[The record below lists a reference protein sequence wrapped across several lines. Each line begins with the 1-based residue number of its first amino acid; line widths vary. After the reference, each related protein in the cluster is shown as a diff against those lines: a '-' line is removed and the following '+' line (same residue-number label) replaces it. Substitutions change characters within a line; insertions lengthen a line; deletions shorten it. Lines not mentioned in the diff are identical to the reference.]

1 MKAPRLLRTGVA
13 ASLLLLALAPAA
25 RAADGAIIDP
35 DGLLDGTY
43 RPSVDTVIDAYEQV
57 SGGSLVVVLAAV
69 AAPDAA
75 TATAEATSRQA
86 GLPAPAIVVVVH
98 AAEDG
103 CPGVAGIAATPTGN
117 GAIEPDE
124 ARFVAADLADSLER
138 CQVGPGVAI
147 ATARLLSFALTDED
161 IPTLFTPDPG
171 TGTPGAGEPTIDPG
185 PPFPDP
191 QTDRAVYDQAG
202 VFSAETIASAE
213 ATIDAIENRTGAE
226 VVVYSQVVDYGIS
239 TEEADRHA
247 QALMDQWGVGR
258 KGFDDGLVILFDL
271 DPSLLHGQVI
281 LYGGP
286 GYRAAFLDNSEKQ
299 RIFDEDMLPRL
310 RAEDLDGAL
319 LVALEKV
326 DANATPEH
334 AAKLQTARQIDAA
347 IGLLGAPIILVGLI
361 GSAMFAWVR
370 YGRDPVYLDD
380 PSIHMAGPPQDL
392 TPASATFVV
401 GGGPSRRSLT
411 TAMLDLAS
419 RGLIA
424 FREDP
429 GFLGLNRKVG
439 VVMNP
444 PVVDPVTTARQ
455 KVNAARKLG
464 TAEAIAFRYLDQL
477 TQDADGYIEPKEL
490 LEFGSKVERFNTEL
504 EDHVVGR
511 GWFRERPSK
520 VQGRWG
526 LRGGLA
532 IAAGIAAFIG
542 AINLPSGGLMLIAV
556 ALVGGGIVLLVMSRW
571 MQAVTLPGA
580 MIRAMLAA
588 YRRTLHKTM
597 QQSRSM
603 DQVVAEAGLPW
614 LETPDQAVVWGTAL
628 GLEKDIEAV
637 LERSLDDV
645 RDGRSATGSTYF
657 PVWYGSN
664 AGGTAS
670 GFAGGGGGLFS
681 SSAMPDF
688 GGMMSALGTIG
699 NSPSS
704 SGGGSGGG
712 FSGGSSGGGGGGSGG
727 GF

>member
-1 MKAPRLLRTGVA
+1 VKAPALLRTGAA
-13 ASLLLLALAPAA
+13 ASLLLLALAPAV

-43 RPSVDTVIDAYEQV
+43 RPSVETVIDAYEQV
-57 SGGSLVVVLAAV
+57 SGGSLVVVLASV
-69 AAPDAA
+69 EAPDPGAA
-75 TATAEATSRQA
+75 ESEAASRLAT
-86 GLPAPAIVVVVH
+86 LPAPAIVVVVH
-98 AAEDG
+98 AATDG
-103 CPGVAGIAATPTGN
+103 CPGVAGIAATPTGD

-147 ATARLLSFALTDED
+147 ATARLLSFAITDED

-171 TGTPGAGEPTIDPG
+171 TGVPSPGGPVVPPG
-185 PPFPDP
+185 PPFSDP
-191 QTDRAVYDQAG
+191 ETDRAVYDHAG

-239 TEEADRHA
+239 TEEADSHA
-247 QALMDQWGVGR
+247 RSLMDQWGVGR

-286 GYRAAFLDNSEKQ
+286 GYLAAYLDNSEKQ
-299 RIFDEDMLPRL
+299 RIFDDDMLPRL

-319 LVALEKV
+319 LIALEKV

-334 AAKLQTARQIDAA
+334 AARLQTARQVDAA
-347 IGLLGAPIILVGLI
+347 IGIIGAPILLVGLV
-361 GSAMFAWVR
+361 GSAMVAWMR

-444 PVVDPVTTARQ
+444 PVVDPETTARQ
-455 KVNAARKLG
+455 KLNAARRLG
-464 TAEAIAFRYLDQL
+464 TAEQIAFKYLDQL
-477 TQDADGYIEPKEL
+477 TKDEDGYIEPKEL
-490 LEFGSKVERFNTEL
+490 LEFGPKVERFNKEL

-520 VQGRWG
+520 VQGRWA

-532 IAAGIAAFIG
+532 IAAGVVAFIG
-542 AINLPSGGLMLIAV
+542 AFNLPSGGLTLIGV
-556 ALVGGGIVLLVMSRW
+556 ALVGGGIAVLVMSRW

-603 DQVVAEAGLPW
+603 DQVVAEAGLDW

-628 GLEKDIEAV
+628 GLEEDIEAV
-637 LERSLDDV
+637 LERSLDDL
-645 RDGRSATGSTYF
+645 RDGRSVAGSTYF
-657 PVWYGSN
+657 PVWYGSH

-670 GFAGGGGGLFS
+670 GFAGGGGLFS
-681 SSAMPDF
+681 SSAVPDF

-704 SGGGSGGG
+704 SGGSGGG

>member
-1 MKAPRLLRTGVA
+1 VKASAVLRTGVA
-13 ASLLLLALAPAA
+13 ASLLLLALAPAV
-25 RAADGAIIDP
+25 RAADGALVDP

-43 RPSVDTVIDAYEQV
+43 RSSIETVIDAYEQV

-69 AAPDAA
+69 DAPDAA
-75 TATAEATSRQA
+75 TAEAEATSRQA
-86 GLPAPAIVVVVH
+86 GLAAPAIVVVVH
-98 AAEDG
+98 APADG
-103 CPGVAGIAATPTGN
+103 CPGAAGIAATSTGD
-117 GAIEPDE
+117 GAVAADE
-124 ARFVAADLADSLER
+124 AAFVAADLADSLER
-138 CQVGPGVAI
+138 CQIGPGVAI
-147 ATARLLSFALTDED
+147 ATARLLSFAITDAD
-161 IPTLFTPDPG
+161 IPVLYTPDPG
-171 TGTPGAGEPTIDPG
+171 PGTPGTGGPTVAAG

-191 QTDRAVYDQAG
+191 ENDRAVYDQAG
-202 VFSAETIASAE
+202 VFAPATIASAE

-226 VVVYSQVVDYGIS
+226 VVVYSQVVDFGIS
-239 TEEADRHA
+239 TEEADGHA

-271 DPSLLHGQVI
+271 DPSLVHGQVI

-299 RIFDEDMLPRL
+299 RVFDEDMLPRL

-319 LVALEKV
+319 LIALEKV
-326 DANATPEH
+326 DENATPEH
-334 AAKLQTARQIDAA
+334 AARLQTARQIDAA
-347 IGLLGAPIILVGLI
+347 IGIIGAPILLVGLI
-361 GSAMFAWVR
+361 GSAIFAWAR

-401 GGGPSRRSLT
+401 SGGPTRRSLT

-424 FREDP
+424 FREEA
-429 GFLGLNRKVG
+429 GLFGLNRKVG

-444 PVVDPVTTARQ
+444 PEPDPATTARQ
-455 KVNAARKLG
+455 KLNAARKLG
-464 TAEAIAFRYLDQL
+464 TAEQLAFRYLDQL
-477 TQDADGYIEPKEL
+477 TKDDEGFIEPKEML
-490 LEFGSKVERFNTEL
+490 ALGPKVERFNKEL

-542 AINLPSGGLMLIAV
+542 AVNLPSGGLMLIAV
-556 ALVGGGIVLLVMSRW
+556 ALVGGGIVVLVMSRW

-603 DQVVAEAGLPW
+603 DQVVAEAGLDW

-628 GLEKDIEAV
+628 GLEEDIEAV

-645 RDGRSATGSTYF
+645 RDGRSVAGATYF

-704 SGGGSGGG
+704 SGGSGGG

>member
-1 MKAPRLLRTGVA
+1 MAPRRLALVALTALAVLALGVPVVHADHHPGVPERVEGRSVYDEGLLGPNGAIIENLAETM
-13 ASLLLLALAPAA
+13 ASLNDVEVIVVTRVLDETVAVTTAEAETIAQVVGEDWDLSRAVVLAIVAGPDGCDGGASILTFGALPGASLDGAAIVRDELRPELADCDPAT
-25 RAADGAIIDP
+25 AALDGAIAIVR
-35 DGLLDGTY
+35 GLVGVAE
-43 RPSVDTVIDAYEQV
+43 PPVD
-57 SGGSLVVVLAAV
+57 
-69 AAPDAA
+69 
-75 TATAEATSRQA
+75 ATS
-86 GLPAPAIVVVVH
+86 
-98 AAEDG
+98 AA
-103 CPGVAGIAATPTGN
+103 
-117 GAIEPDE
+117 
-124 ARFVAADLADSLER
+124 
-138 CQVGPGVAI
+138 
-147 ATARLLSFALTDED
+147 
-161 IPTLFTPDPG
+161 
-171 TGTPGAGEPTIDPG
+171 G

-191 QTDRAVYDQAG
+191 ETDRAVYDHAG
-202 VFSAETIASAE
+202 AFSPETIASAE

-226 VVVYSQVVDYGIS
+226 VVVYSQVVDYGIT
-239 TEEADRHA
+239 TEEADAHA

-271 DPSLLHGQVI
+271 DPSRLHGQVI

-286 GYRAAFLDNSEKQ
+286 GYRAAFLDNGEKQ
-299 RIFDEDMLPRL
+299 RIFDEDMLPML

-319 LVALEKV
+319 LIALERV

-347 IGLLGAPIILVGLI
+347 IGLLGAPIVLVGLI
-361 GSAMFAWVR
+361 GSAMFAWIR

-392 TPASATFVV
+392 TPASATFVL

-444 PVVDPVTTARQ
+444 PSPDPETTARQ
-455 KVNAARKLG
+455 ELNAARRLG
-464 TAEAIAFRYLDQL
+464 TAEGIAFKYLDQL
-477 TQDADGYIEPKEL
+477 TKDEDGYIEPKEL
-490 LEFGSKVERFNTEL
+490 LQFGSKVERFNKEL

-526 LRGGLA
+526 LRGGIA
-532 IAAGIAAFIG
+532 VAAGIAAFIG
-542 AINLPSGGLMLIAV
+542 AVNLPSGGLMLIAV
-556 ALVGGGIVLLVMSRW
+556 ALVGGGIVVLVMSRW

-597 QQSRSM
+597 QGSRSM
-603 DQVVAEAGLPW
+603 DQVVAEAGLDW
-614 LETPDQAVVWGTAL
+614 LATPDQAVVWGTAL
-628 GLEKDIEAV
+628 GLEEDIEAV
-637 LERSLDDV
+637 LERSLDDL
-645 RDGRSATGSTYF
+645 RDGRSVAGSTYF

-664 AGGTAS
+664 AGGGAS
-670 GFAGGGGGLFS
+670 GFAGSGGGLFS
-681 SSAMPDF
+681 SSAVPDF